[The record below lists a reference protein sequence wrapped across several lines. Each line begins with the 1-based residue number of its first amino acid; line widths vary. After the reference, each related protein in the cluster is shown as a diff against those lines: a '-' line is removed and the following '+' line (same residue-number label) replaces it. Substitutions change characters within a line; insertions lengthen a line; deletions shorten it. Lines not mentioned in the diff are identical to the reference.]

1 MKQNS
6 FNTLSTWL
14 IWLAPTVSLA
24 FALWHQGSKRW
35 PCICQVPDWARF
47 GIVALWA
54 LIPPA
59 WLWYDWLKYGQKAV
73 DRQREYMMH
82 LHGLVR
88 NVWIALTLVL
98 SALLD
103 VKLSIE

>member
-1 MKQNS
+1 MNQKS

-24 FALWHQGSKRW
+24 FALWHQGCKWCHYDR
-35 PCICQVPDWARF
+35 QVPECVRF

-59 WLWYDWLKYGQKAV
+59 WLWYDWLKYGQKAE